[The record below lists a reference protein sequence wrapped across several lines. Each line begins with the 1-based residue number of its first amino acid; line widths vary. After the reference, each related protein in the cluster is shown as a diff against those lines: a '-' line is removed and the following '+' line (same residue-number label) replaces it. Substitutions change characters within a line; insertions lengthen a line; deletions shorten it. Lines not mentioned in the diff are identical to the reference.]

1 MNRPSRLTP
10 LQREILA
17 EFFKQ
22 ENRFYLTGGAA
33 LAGYHLGHR
42 DTHDLDLFT
51 PDKRLDEGGRKL
63 HQVALDLGASVEA
76 IQTAPDFRR
85 ILLRRGDD
93 GVIVDLV
100 HDPTPQ
106 RMAEKPVHGGVR
118 VDPPEEIMSNKLCAL
133 LSRAEL
139 RDLVDVMALEQ
150 AGYSVESALPA
161 AARKD
166 MGFSPAQLAWVLS
179 QINLGD
185 DIVLPGGGGLGPLR
199 DFLREL
205 TSRLT
210 RFALPGK

>member
-1 MNRPSRLTP
+1 MDRPSRLTP

-22 ENRFYLTGGAA
+22 ESRFYLTGGAA

-51 PDKRLDEGGRKL
+51 PDKLLEEGGKRL
-63 HQVALDLGASVEA
+63 SQVALILGASVEA

-85 ILLRRGDD
+85 ILLKRGDD

-100 HDPTPQ
+100 HDPTHQ
-106 RMAEKPVHGGVR
+106 RVADKPAHGGVR
-118 VDPPEEIMSNKLCAL
+118 VDPPEEILSNKLCAL
-133 LSRAEL
+133 LSRAEI
-139 RDLVDVMALEQ
+139 RDLVDVMALER

-166 MGFSPAQLAWVLS
+166 TGFSPAQLAWVLS
-179 QINLGD
+179 QIKLGD
-185 DIVLPGGGGLGPLR
+185 DAEPPGGVGLGPLR
-199 DFLREL
+199 DYLSEL
-205 TSRLT
+205 TSRLA
-210 RFALPGK
+210 RFARPGK